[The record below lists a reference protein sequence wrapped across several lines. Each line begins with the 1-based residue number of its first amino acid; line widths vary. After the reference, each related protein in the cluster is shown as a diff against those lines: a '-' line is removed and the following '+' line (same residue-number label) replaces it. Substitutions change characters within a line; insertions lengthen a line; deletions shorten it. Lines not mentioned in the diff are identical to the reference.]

1 MTYSNG
7 ASARQLSY
15 DAIIKK
21 TFTEINDLPTR
32 RQKDNLLV
40 KVKKVLVAASRP
52 YLLDQLKPGTLTAT
66 KTFSTSTRRLSFCL
80 LVGRSLI
87 SVNVFLMMAS

>member
-21 TFTEINDLPTR
+21 TFTEINERPTR

-40 KVKKVLVAASRP
+40 EVKKVLVGVSV
-52 YLLDQLKPGTLTAT
+52 PG
-66 KTFSTSTRRLSFCL
+66 F
-80 LVGRSLI
+80 
-87 SVNVFLMMAS
+87 N